1 MNRCITHRK
10 SDRNALF
17 HTMIASHCKLSPAR
31 SRSLGRT
38 HMSCACPHFMHASI
52 PYATQQTLGWFFDNS
67 FGPVTSRHVRCH
79 RADSNFTPEG
89 APSLSST
96 ALLAVFT
103 LDHLLTMTSPMATIM
118 ATSSP
123 IQAPLAGLPFTMA
136 MTTSPTLKTP
146 SLFESIFLGGTACV
160 FTVNFT
166 HPIELIKTRMQV
178 SGDGIGITVSQVR
191 HCWWQRRANVF

>member
-1 MNRCITHRK
+1 MHHRK

-17 HTMIASHCKLSPAR
+17 HTMIASHCKLSPTR

-38 HMSCACPHFMHASI
+38 RMSCACPHFMHATVAYRTPPWVWS
-52 PYATQQTLGWFFDNS
+52 LFFDNS
-67 FGPVTSRHVRCH
+67 FGPMTSRHVRCH

-103 LDHLLTMTSPMATIM
+103 LDHLLTMTSPMAIIM
-118 ATSSP
+118 ATSSS
-123 IQAPLAGLPFTMA
+123 IQTPLAGLPFTMA
-136 MTTSPTLKTP
+136 MATSSTLKTP

-191 HCWWQRRANVF
+191 HC